1 VRSVWDREVG
11 GSNPLAPTRKAHKL
25 SNRATHKGGFSHF
38 VTWIV
43 TEPRGSGLGFQR
55 EELVNY
61 HWLDLVVFESA
72 SSLSFQNWKLVALVP
87 GRPTVWVQLQMKLK
101 ALLFSS
107 ILSLVSIHVS
117 APAVCT
123 QTPIDSDRA
132 KKAEVVLRVRLIS
145 QGEGSKYL
153 WDRVEVVKVLKN
165 KARYAF
171 GKHLAVAHYSW
182 KPGIP
187 DGTCTIYLER
197 YNTRRKDLWKLL
209 SGSADEGVSH
219 GSPE

>member
-1 VRSVWDREVG
+1 
-11 GSNPLAPTRKAHKL
+11 
-25 SNRATHKGGFSHF
+25 
-38 VTWIV
+38 
-43 TEPRGSGLGFQR
+43 
-55 EELVNY
+55 
-61 HWLDLVVFESA
+61 
-72 SSLSFQNWKLVALVP
+72 
-87 GRPTVWVQLQMKLK
+87 MKLK
-101 ALLFSS
+101 ELLFSS

-165 KARYAF
+165 KSHYAF

-187 DGTCTIYLER
+187 HGTCTIYLER